1 MKSRSYKIIQIGMEN
16 ALNMNKS
23 IKYEVRDN
31 GTEFHN
37 YRVCWDLGV
46 LSNLSCTLTLFI

>member
-16 ALNMNKS
+16 ALDMNES

-37 YRVCWDLGV
+37 L
-46 LSNLSCTLTLFI
+46 